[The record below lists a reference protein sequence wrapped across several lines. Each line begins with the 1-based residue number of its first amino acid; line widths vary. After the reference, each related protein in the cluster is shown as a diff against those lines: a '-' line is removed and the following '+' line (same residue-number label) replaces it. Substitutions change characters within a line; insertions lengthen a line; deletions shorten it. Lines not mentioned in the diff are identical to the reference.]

1 MTAPS
6 PMPDALSKQHL
17 RVWLRLLRA
26 TRYIESEVREG
37 LRTGHGTTLPRFDVL
52 AMLDRTRDGLRMSEL
67 SAQLMVS
74 NGNVTGIVE
83 RLVQD
88 GLVER
93 IAVEG
98 DRRATRVRLTTKGI
112 ETFAAMAAEHETW
125 VDGLLGNLDESESAE
140 LIRLLG
146 RIGKDKT

>member
-1 MTAPS
+1 MNAPVPPS
-6 PMPDALSKQHL
+6 LSKQRL

-26 TRYIESEVREG
+26 TRFVENEVREG
-37 LRTGHGTTLPRFDVL
+37 LRTGHDTTLPRFDVL
-52 AMLDRTRDGLRMSEL
+52 AMLDRTCEGLRMSEL

-98 DRRATRVRLTTKGI
+98 DRRATRVRLTAQGR
-112 ETFAAMAAEHETW
+112 ETFATMAAEHETW
-125 VDGLLGNLDESESAE
+125 VDGLLSNLDEGDSAE
-140 LIRLLG
+140 LIRLLQ
-146 RIGKDKT
+146 RIGKDTA

>member
-1 MTAPS
+1 MNAPVQPS
-6 PMPDALSKQHL
+6 LSKQRL

-26 TRYIESEVREG
+26 TRYIENEVREG
-37 LRTGHGTTLPRFDVL
+37 LRTGHNSTLPRFDVL
-52 AMLDRTRDGLRMSEL
+52 AMLERTREGLRMSEL

-98 DRRATRVRLTTKGI
+98 DRRATRVRLTADGR
-112 ETFAAMAAEHETW
+112 ETFAIMAAEHEIW
-125 VDGLLGNLDESESAE
+125 VDGLLSDLDEDDSAE
-140 LIRLLG
+140 LIRLLQ
-146 RIGKDKT
+146 RIGKDTA